1 MDLRKPKKK
10 LPPGSPLTLCMMT
23 PIVLPRTQ
31 EALEI
36 EERHI
41 EARHSRTGV
50 STEQRL
56 VRLEQQNEERI

>member
-1 MDLRKPKKK
+1 
-10 LPPGSPLTLCMMT
+10 MMT
-23 PIVLPRTQ
+23 PIVLPRMQ

-41 EARHSRTGV
+41 EPRHSRTGV

-56 VRLEQQNEERI
+56 VRLEQQKEERI

>member
-1 MDLRKPKKK
+1 M
-10 LPPGSPLTLCMMT
+10 TT
-23 PIVLPRTQ
+23 PIVLPTTQ

-50 STEQRL
+50 
-56 VRLEQQNEERI
+56 VRLEQQKEERIYSVASDLGSTN